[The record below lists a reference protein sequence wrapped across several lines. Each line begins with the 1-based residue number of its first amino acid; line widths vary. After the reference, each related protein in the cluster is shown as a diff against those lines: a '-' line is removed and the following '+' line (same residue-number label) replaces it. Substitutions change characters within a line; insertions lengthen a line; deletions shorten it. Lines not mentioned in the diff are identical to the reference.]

1 MKNCSTCQEKVYPFE
16 KIETNEKWY
25 HRRCFRCS
33 EDGCKLTLT
42 LQNFQCNNGLL
53 YCNKHVPKYCPALPK
68 AFKPSNAYIP
78 KTKPSCPPS
87 QQQAYGTKQTQFTVN
102 VDDIDNL
109 MVSLNMN
116 SGIPRV

>member
-68 AFKPSNAYIP
+68 AFKPSSMFPTLNPHLAQV
-78 KTKPSCPPS
+78 CP
-87 QQQAYGTKQTQFTVN
+87 N
-102 VDDIDNL
+102 DIAI
-109 MVSLNMN
+109 SF
-116 SGIPRV
+116 